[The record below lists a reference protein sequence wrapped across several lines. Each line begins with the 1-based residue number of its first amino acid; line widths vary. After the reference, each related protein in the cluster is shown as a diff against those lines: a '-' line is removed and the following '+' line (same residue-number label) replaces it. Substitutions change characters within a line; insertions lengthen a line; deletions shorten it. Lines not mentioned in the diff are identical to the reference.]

1 MLENTPTPTLEPLP
15 QLEAASD
22 PPYRIAIKAGGRILF
37 LDPAEIVRMEAQ
49 RNHVLLHRLSGNA
62 LLLRVSMSSAAEKLL
77 PYGFVRIHR
86 SVLINVAFVEEIRPY
101 TTGDFIIRIKGG
113 KDFHVSR
120 TFKKNLHCITTLWL
134 GTAGFAGD

>member
-1 MLENTPTPTLEPLP
+1 MLENTPTPTLAPLP
-15 QLEAASD
+15 QLEAADHS
-22 PPYRIAIKAGGRILF
+22 PQRIAIKAGGRILF
-37 LDPAEIVRMEAQ
+37 LDPAEIVRVEAQ
-49 RNHVLLHRLSGNA
+49 RNHVLLHRLSGTA

-77 PYGFVRIHR
+77 PYGFARIHR
-86 SVLINVAFVEEIRPY
+86 SVLINVAFVEEIRPW

-120 TFKKNLHCITTLWL
+120 TFKKNLHCITPLWL